1 MSGNKHIKALKGK
14 LVKLKSWLL
23 KVFLLTWQFS
33 FMLIILYRVIPVPIT
48 PLHVVRVFEQMA
60 GSDEIRLNKSWR
72 GIDYI
77 GNNMIKATIVGEDLQ
92 FFEHLGFD
100 FEQIYKAIENS
111 INGGKKLRG
120 ASTISQQTAK
130 NLFFTPSR
138 SWIRKALE
146 FYVTVSIETLW
157 TKKRILEVYLN
168 IIEMGKGIY
177 GAEAA
182 ANFYYGKSANEM
194 SKQEAASI
202 VACFPNPRR
211 WTANKPSKYI
221 VRKQTVI
228 VRYMKYVK
236 IPWKAK
242 AATKN

>member
-1 MSGNKHIKALKGK
+1 LTK
-14 LVKLKSWLL
+14 LRIWLL
-23 KVFLLTWQFS
+23 KLFLLTWQYS
-33 FMLIILYRVIPVPIT
+33 FMLIILYRVLPVPIT
-48 PLHVVRVFEQMA
+48 PLHIVRLFEQIG
-60 GSDEIRLNKSWR
+60 GSDEIRLKKSWR

-77 GNNMIKATIVGEDLQ
+77 GNNMIRATIVGEDLQ
-92 FFEHLGFD
+92 FFEHYGFD

-138 SWIRKALE
+138 SWIRKGLE
-146 FYVTVSIETLW
+146 FYITLSIEVLW
-157 TKKRILEVYLN
+157 SKKRILEVYLN
-168 IIEMGKGIY
+168 IIEMGKGVY

-182 ANFYYGKSANEM
+182 AQFYYNKSAEEM

-211 WTANKPSKYI
+211 WTANKPSRYI
-221 VRKQTVI
+221 ARKQSVI

-236 IPWKAK
+236 IPWQQKK
-242 AATKN
+242 

>member
-1 MSGNKHIKALKGK
+1 M
-14 LVKLKSWLL
+14 
-23 KVFLLTWQFS
+23 
-33 FMLIILYRVIPVPIT
+33 LYRVIPVPIT

-92 FFEHLGFD
+92 FFQHLGFD

-111 INGGKKLRG
+111 VNGGKKLRG

-146 FYVTVSIETLW
+146 FYVTISIETLW

-182 ANFYYGKSANEM
+182 ANFYYGKSANELN
-194 SKQEAASI
+194 KQEAASI

-236 IPWKAK
+236 IPWTAK
-242 AATKN
+242 NTTKNQ

>member
-1 MSGNKHIKALKGK
+1 MNNNKHIKALKNK
-14 LVKLKSWLL
+14 LTKLRIWLL
-23 KVFLLTWQFS
+23 KLFLLTWQYS
-33 FMLIILYRVIPVPIT
+33 FMLIILYRVLPVPIT
-48 PLHVVRVFEQMA
+48 PLHIVRLFEQIG
-60 GSDEIRLNKSWR
+60 GSDEIRLKKSWR

-77 GNNMIKATIVGEDLQ
+77 GNNMIRATIVGEDLQ
-92 FFEHLGFD
+92 FFEHYGFD

-138 SWIRKALE
+138 SWIRKGLE
-146 FYVTVSIETLW
+146 FYITLSIEVLW
-157 TKKRILEVYLN
+157 SKKRILEVYLN
-168 IIEMGKGIY
+168 IIEMGKGVY

-182 ANFYYGKSANEM
+182 AQFYYNKSAEEM

-211 WTANKPSKYI
+211 WTANKPSRYI
-221 VRKQTVI
+221 ARKQSVI
-228 VRYMKYVK
+228 VRYMRYVK
-236 IPWKAK
+236 IPWQQ
-242 AATKN
+242 KN